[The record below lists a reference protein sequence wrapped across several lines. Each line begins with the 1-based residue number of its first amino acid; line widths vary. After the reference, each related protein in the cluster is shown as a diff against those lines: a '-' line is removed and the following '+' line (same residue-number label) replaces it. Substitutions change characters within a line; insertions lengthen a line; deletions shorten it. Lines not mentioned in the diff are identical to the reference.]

1 MEEST
6 IDDEDGV
13 FLIAKL
19 VWCVNVISEHMK
31 IRELMVLVKDLNETV
46 KWRPRVIDR
55 EKQATPSFSFVRESN
70 SSLSD
75 VKLLETDSPTSTPL
89 KFVLE
94 AKIGNS

>member
-1 MEEST
+1 MFQNSPKKISEKMEEST
-6 IDDEDGV
+6 IDDEEGV

-46 KWRPRVIDR
+46 KWRPKMIDWA
-55 EKQATPSFSFVRESN
+55 KQATPSFSFVWEST

-75 VKLLETDSPTSTPL
+75 VKL
-89 KFVLE
+89 
-94 AKIGNS
+94 